1 MNKELNAIFLN
12 KNLSK
17 SEKIEEIYKLAKNQ
31 EDNAL
36 NQEALGFISLC
47 VVDSNEDIQIH
58 AGNYIIDLLGL
69 DHKTDEEKSELNKWI
84 IDHIIFLYEKNK
96 SNRLKEL
103 NSGMETTIK
112 DFIEILDS
120 YHHLDLTFL
129 DIKNLLCNIINILRF
144 DEFNNF
150 SKSLQYD
157 LKQSYIRFL
166 SKPCFSEKEKIVFIT
181 NYLLKNKEF
190 PEATLLIEYGL
201 SSLLEVAKSSNEPIK
216 LLKLSIPFLS
226 KQYSWDINYYA
237 KKILNLLQN
246 QLLVKENF
254 DLMVLLLKLDK
265 YIKIWDWALFSIRHI
280 LLEHREFRTSK
291 IKTFISNFSNHIDK
305 EIRLSARNILYDLEF
320 NKGK

>member
-69 DHKTDEEKSELNKWI
+69 DHKTDKEKSEVNKWI

-144 DEFNNF
+144 DEFNNYHIKAEYIEDF
-150 SKSLQYD
+150 SRINSKGL
-157 LKQSYIRFL
+157 L
-166 SKPCFSEKEKIVFIT
+166 SEQKIF
-181 NYLLKNKEF
+181 E
-190 PEATLLIEYGL
+190 
-201 SSLLEVAKSSNEPIK
+201 
-216 LLKLSIPFLS
+216 
-226 KQYSWDINYYA
+226 
-237 KKILNLLQN
+237 
-246 QLLVKENF
+246 
-254 DLMVLLLKLDK
+254 
-265 YIKIWDWALFSIRHI
+265 R
-280 LLEHREFRTSK
+280 
-291 IKTFISNFSNHIDK
+291 
-305 EIRLSARNILYDLEF
+305 
-320 NKGK
+320 